1 MRDLLDTKICI
12 YPEDSPM
19 KTLTLAIDDRVRD
32 KFLWLLEHFSDDEI
46 RILDQ
51 SDQVGDEDYL
61 RSIDGMVDSIQDA
74 RREPA
79 GKGVGPDQLE
89 W

>member
-1 MRDLLDTKICI
+1 
-12 YPEDSPM
+12 M
-19 KTLTLAIDDRVRD
+19 KTLTLAIDDRVKDR
-32 KFLWLLEHFSDDEI
+32 FLWLLGHFSRDEI

-51 SDQVGDEDYL
+51 SDQVSDDEYL
-61 RSIDGMVDSIQDA
+61 RSIDGMVDSIQEA

-79 GKGVGPDQLE
+79 SKGVDLDRLE